1 VSLTPAF
8 LLLTA
13 VTALGDSATWNL
25 NPTSGDWFTA
35 SNWTPVTVPN
45 GPNDIATFGV
55 SNITGLGFTNDCCL
69 IEVNGIIF
77 DAGASQF
84 TITLETFDSF
94 NRVLPI
100 SGVGIIN
107 NSGLTQNFVAK
118 EDLGGG
124 ASGVIQFTNSAT
136 AGDLTVFA
144 AGTPNGFGDGGA
156 IEFFDTS
163 TADSATLIA
172 NDGGFITLAGDSNG
186 GTARAEVFGNG
197 SLDISAHNAPGVTV
211 GSIEG
216 DGHVILGANNLT
228 VGSNDLSTTFSGII
242 TGAGSLT
249 KMGTG
254 NLTLEGS
261 SKYSGGTVVNE
272 GVLLINNKRTSGTG
286 KRPVQVNAGALGGT
300 GTIGG
305 AVTVGTGSGSGA
317 VLSPGVDALSH
328 RTLTLR
334 STLTFNSDAT
344 YKCGFNSNTARADKV
359 VADRVTINSGAQ
371 FSFDD
376 SNASAL
382 PFGTVFTVVD
392 NTAGNPIAGTF
403 LNLADDSTF
412 TVGSNT
418 FQANYEGGDGNDL
431 TLTVVP

>member
-1 VSLTPAF
+1 MFVWLHLAS
-8 LLLTA
+8 
-13 VTALGDSATWNL
+13 VTSFAGSATWNL
-25 NPTSGDWFTA
+25 SPSSGEWKTA
-35 SNWTPVTVPN
+35 TNWTPATVPN
-45 GPNDIATFGV
+45 GPADTATFGV
-55 SNITGLGFTNDCCL
+55 SNATNPSILDFDD
-69 IEVNGIIF
+69 EVNGIVF
-77 DAGASQF
+77 NAGASQF
-84 TITLETFDSF
+84 VIEVSFDH
-94 NRVLPI
+94 LLTI
-100 SGVGIIN
+100 SGLGITN
-107 NSGLTQNFVAK
+107 NSGITQTVILNF
-118 EDLGGG
+118 GG
-124 ASGVIQFTNSAT
+124 VLQFTNSAS
-136 AGDLTVFA
+136 AGDLTTLFA
-144 AGTPNGFGDGGA
+144 WDGS
-156 IEFFDTS
+156 INFY
-163 TADSATLIA
+163 
-172 NDGGFITLAGDSNG
+172 NDSNG
-186 GTARAEVFGNG
+186 GTARVLLGLPYPSG
-197 SLDISAHNAPGVTV
+197 SLNISAHNAPGVTL

-216 DGHVILGANNLT
+216 DGLVALGANNLT
-228 VGSNDLSTTFSGII
+228 VGSNNLSTICSATIKG
-242 TGAGSLT
+242 TGSLT
-249 KMGTG
+249 KIGAG
-254 NLTLEGS
+254 SLTLEGS

-286 KRPVQVNAGALGGT
+286 KRPVQVNAGTLGGT

-359 VADRVTINSGAQ
+359 VADRVTINGGAQ

-431 TLTVVP
+431 ALTVVP